1 MEQEVRLVPAN
12 QCSLQRLI
20 ARARARGAIA
30 LQTLSVIRYGVTT
43 GPVREQP
50 QIGLFPPDGWLSI
63 SGRLVAIDSLTS
75 HNDVMATFSTYEA
88 KARFSEVLRL
98 VSSGTPVTVTRR
110 GEPVAEIR
118 PIEKTPQTIGERLA
132 ELERRGILVRQR
144 ARRKPLVTV
153 ARRAGALKRF
163 LAERNG

>member
-1 MEQEVRLVPAN
+1 MIY
-12 QCSLQRLI
+12 S
-20 ARARARGAIA
+20 
-30 LQTLSVIRYGVTT
+30 
-43 GPVREQP
+43 
-50 QIGLFPPDGWLSI
+50 
-63 SGRLVAIDSLTS
+63 VAIDSLTS
-75 HNDVMATFSTYEA
+75 HNDVMNATFSTYEA